1 MDSNHIN
8 YVDHNS
14 ILIVNP
20 SGKMRQLFV
29 PFRAQV
35 IQETSIMVKNTWVLV
50 DEVQPNTEY
59 KMLYRIATLWWP
71 YYIFRLSVA
80 F

>member
-1 MDSNHIN
+1 MDSYHIN
-8 YVDHNS
+8 YVDPYS

-20 SGKMRQLFV
+20 NGKMRQLFV

-35 IQETSIMVKNTWVLV
+35 IQETSIMVKNTWVLI
-50 DEVQPNTEY
+50 DEVQANTKY
-59 KMLYRIATLWWP
+59 KLLYRISTHWWP
-71 YYIFRLSVA
+71 YDIFRLSVA